1 MFTQKKR
8 AAFWVLEDELFVNM
22 GDFQGRTVTRTLGEG
37 YRGPNSH
44 WLVDEQRGL
53 KLPPLTTGK

>member
-1 MFTQKKR
+1 MAKGPSFAVSDVHTKKR

-44 WLVDEQRGL
+44 WLVDE
-53 KLPPLTTGK
+53 